1 MYASAYLHLLEN
13 GAEMPYIRN
22 VRANLMFLFLA
33 STSLF
38 AQNPT
43 VRVSPNFAYNA
54 IVDGF
59 AKGDGKTDDTA
70 ALSMGCTI
78 AVTFGRYFYIP
89 PPPGGFYHTTGTVL
103 CVTVTASPIV
113 IEGIPGLSIIAT
125 TSTTANVLQ
134 VGNGAP
140 LRLQNGLV
148 YGLTLKGPSATPAQN
163 GQIGLLLNGVTQ
175 MRVEDCNSYNVD
187 IGFDMINNCYGT
199 IFHNDR
205 GGFGSTVNVG
215 LLILTGLQ
223 SGNQIFV
230 EDCWL
235 SGKHAGVSISPG
247 ADGIKITGGQFSA
260 GSGNVSTV
268 DTDGA
273 IIIGYNY
280 PDGTTGGDGTVSIG
294 EADFES
300 AGVWEIRAFGPINLT
315 VRACNFLS
323 NGPTNAIGV
332 FKLTNA
338 QTSFNHFW
346 GNEWGGDW
354 RSATPI
360 VVQGDYGATQ
370 NYSDGWTNGN
380 GSINFNCPATGCSG
394 GTPLN
399 INLSSDPFVYSTA
412 AIGRHE
418 EHFVSYGTGS
428 PSVTV
433 QDLDGTWYATISGI
447 LNYSTNQGATWTA
460 VGH

>member
-103 CVTVTASPIV
+103 CATVTASPVV
-113 IEGIPGLSIIAT
+113 IEGKPGLSVIAT
-125 TSTTANVLQ
+125 ASTTANVFQ
-134 VGNGAP
+134 VGDGTPAQ
-140 LRLQNGLV
+140 LQNGLV
-148 YGLTLKGPSATPAQN
+148 YGLTFKGPSSTPPQN
-163 GQIGLLLNGVTQ
+163 GQIGLLLNGVSQ
-175 MRVEDCNSYNVD
+175 MRVEDNNSYNVD
-187 IGFDMINNCYGT
+187 IGFDAINNCYGT
-199 IFHNDR
+199 IYHNNR
-205 GGFGSTVNVG
+205 AGFFNSANVG
-215 LLILTGLQ
+215 LNIRTGLQ
-223 SGNQIFV
+223 SGNQVFV
-230 EDCWL
+230 EDNWF
-235 SGKHAGVSISPG
+235 SGKHAGISISPG
-247 ADGIKITGGQFSA
+247 ADGIKITGGQLSA
-260 GSGNVSTV
+260 GSGNVATV

-273 IIIGYNY
+273 IIAGKDYLT
-280 PDGTTGGDGTVSIG
+280 GVTGGDGTIALDSV
-294 EADFES
+294 DFEG
-300 AGVWEIRAFGPINLT
+300 AGVWEIRAFGPVNFT
-315 VRACNFLS
+315 ERNCDFLS
-323 NGPTNAIGV
+323 NGSTNAIGI
-332 FKLTNA
+332 FKDDNT
-338 QTSFNHFW
+338 QTSWVKFYDNV
-346 GNEWGGDW
+346 WGGDW
-354 RSATPI
+354 RNATP
-360 VVQGDYGATQ
+360 VVISGDYGATQ
-370 NYSDGWTNGN
+370 LYSNGWTNGN
-380 GSINFNCPATGCSG
+380 GTISFNCPATGCSG
-394 GTPLN
+394 GTALN
-399 INLSSDPFVYSTA
+399 INLSSDPLVYSTA
-412 AIGRHE
+412 TIGRHE

-447 LNYSTNQGATWTA
+447 LNYSTNQGTTWTA